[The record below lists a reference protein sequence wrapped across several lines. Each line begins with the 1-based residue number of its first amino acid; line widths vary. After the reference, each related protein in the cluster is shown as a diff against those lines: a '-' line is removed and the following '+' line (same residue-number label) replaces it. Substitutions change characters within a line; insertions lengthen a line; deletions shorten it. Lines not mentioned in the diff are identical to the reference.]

1 MENQIN
7 SWLKEIYNQIPHFF
21 VDEIIKKHLDAFVTW
36 NDFEWFNIALI
47 LYQRPDATFVNSLD
61 SWNAILQ
68 KNFYVKKGE
77 KGIKIVIPTL
87 NGDRF
92 KWQQSIVWDIEQC
105 HDHHMIGNVS
115 ELRECM
121 EILFE
126 SEIIEGIQDKKEV
139 MDYIKKATSSLI
151 VQSIADD
158 NAIVYYIYE
167 CIGYVLSN
175 YLPIN
180 YEEKNLDFQ
189 KNNLSNEQ
197 YVNIYISLKNIIN
210 QLTQTITAFYI
221 QKNAHEKKNKE
232 LEWAK
237 KMNRMNIKQRVEEA
251 RLFLLRENSKKGKE
265 EENYDFDDPVSQR
278 SVNYRL

>member
-1 MENQIN
+1 
-7 SWLKEIYNQIPHFF
+7 
-21 VDEIIKKHLDAFVTW
+21 
-36 NDFEWFNIALI
+36 
-47 LYQRPDATFVNSLD
+47 
-61 SWNAILQ
+61 
-68 KNFYVKKGE
+68 
-77 KGIKIVIPTL
+77 
-87 NGDRF
+87 
-92 KWQQSIVWDIEQC
+92 
-105 HDHHMIGNVS
+105 
-115 ELRECM
+115 M